1 MPACSLQLHNP
12 VLITAAHTQP
22 LHPYTPQ
29 RTARA
34 HRPQPDQLPPY
45 TLFGE
50 YPLLHTCALA
60 FTSCGSGALVFFSRG
75 YNPPQYRPQTL
86 FGDTAEILLHHLPQT
101 CKRTNKVRSSSVDGL
116 QMALPEDNPTKHVG
130 GKAGPYNLF
139 TKVNRPTLP
148 THLRNAER
156 EKLLGLMWQALSTEQ
171 RATFKSALSHLQAA
185 PDLEVLDPPAKRR
198 AAAGGVV
205 ECVK

>member
-1 MPACSLQLHNP
+1 MRLGFH
-12 VLITAAHTQP
+12 VVWGR
-22 LHPYTPQ
+22 TPC
-29 RTARA
+29 
-34 HRPQPDQLPPY
+34 
-45 TLFGE
+45 F
-50 YPLLHTCALA
+50 
-60 FTSCGSGALVFFSRG
+60 FFSRL
-75 YNPPQYRPQTL
+75 YNPQHNRLQPQTL
-86 FGDTAEILLHHLPQT
+86 GEAAEILLHHLPQT